1 MELNSEFT
9 QLCRL
14 RGIPRDRLL
23 LYLSVY
29 LCECDTFLS
38 VSLQCL
44 SLFLRTIFIFR
55 YVGSTHTNTQSTD
68 FKLSFDS
75 YLFLP
80 LFRFL
85 LWKHDRNRVEKCIA
99 TSLFRS
105 NRLCIMQLWRNCPE
119 PVPYSFLAICFLPFR
134 FVPYLNSL
142 SLFQFNLSKCC
153 RFLMIGS
160 VVVFL

>member
-1 MELNSEFT
+1 MESL
-9 QLCRL
+9 
-14 RGIPRDRLL
+14 GIVYFYICLFICASATLFYPFLFSAFR
-23 LYLSVY
+23 YFFVPFSV
-29 LCECDTFLS
+29 
-38 VSLQCL
+38 
-44 SLFLRTIFIFR
+44 FR

-68 FKLSFDS
+68 SKLSFDS

-99 TSLFRS
+99 TSSFRS

-160 VVVFL
+160 VVVFF